1 MTECPPPS
9 GAHRAAQATMSIWRD
24 GTHPIW
30 KLAQQAL
37 MLCGLALLLSY
48 GGMEVAEGKGG
59 LHSEEAIG
67 AAWVLRELI
76 GWKRT

>member
-24 GTHPIW
+24 GSHPIW

-37 MLCGLALLLSY
+37 MLGGLALLVTH
-48 GGMEVAEGKGG
+48 GGAEVLGGEGG
-59 LHSEEAIG
+59 HTEEAIG
-67 AAWVLRELI
+67 VAWVLRELI